1 MFQSWSVEPVMKKKN
16 VTVTHIVCISYL
28 LTVVKYSLVCDSD
41 TVWNVPLY
49 GQAELIAS
57 IVFACHSLSVWGNT
71 ALNYLCCVTCSRSNI
86 NMYGQAE
93 LIASIVFACH
103 SLNVWGNTALNYLC
117 CVTCSRNN
125 INMYISFMLHF
136 LLLVVFGTQVT
147 LMQLGF
153 CGQKWMIYSVS
164 AVIMVSFRKVN
175 FFEQFEAFKPVRV
188 KLFVHLYSL

>member
-41 TVWNVPLY
+41 TVWSVPLY

-57 IVFACHSLSVWGNT
+57 IVFACHSLS
-71 ALNYLCCVTCSRSNI
+71 
-86 NMYGQAE
+86 
-93 LIASIVFACH
+93 
-103 SLNVWGNTALNYLC
+103 VWGNTALNYLC

-175 FFEQFEAFKPVRV
+175 FFEQFEAFKPVWV